1 MGVTSWL
8 KGLAPFLGMV
18 IVEALIVGLN
28 TLCKAAMSK
37 GMNPFV
43 YNVYSNALG
52 TLIFLPFFIFQR
64 TTVMQS
70 CLFTGVNYS
79 SPTLASALNNQ
90 VPAITFVLAV
100 FFRMEKLD
108 LRNSKSQIKIMGTLV
123 SIAGALIVT
132 IYKGPAIVDPQ
143 FQSTLNTSPSPKLS
157 SHMNLTAANNWIIGG
172 IFLTCAN
179 LSFAIWSTAQAAIL
193 KEYPSQRTILFF
205 LYFFGTLQCAILAL
219 AMERDPSAWI
229 ITPDIELIS
238 VLYTAFFGCV
248 VAYSIMTWCIDK
260 KGPVFAVMFKPVGVA
275 IAAFMSTLFL
285 GDALYSGSIIG
296 AFVIVI
302 GFYGVVWAQSM
313 EGKVENYGAV
323 DEFQSPSSS
332 PQTPLLESHRHV

>member
-52 TLIFLPFFIFQR
+52 TLIFLPSFFLIHREKRPPLSFSLLCKFFLLSLFG

-285 GDALYSGSIIG
+285 GDALYSG
-296 AFVIVI
+296 
-302 GFYGVVWAQSM
+302 
-313 EGKVENYGAV
+313 
-323 DEFQSPSSS
+323 
-332 PQTPLLESHRHV
+332 R